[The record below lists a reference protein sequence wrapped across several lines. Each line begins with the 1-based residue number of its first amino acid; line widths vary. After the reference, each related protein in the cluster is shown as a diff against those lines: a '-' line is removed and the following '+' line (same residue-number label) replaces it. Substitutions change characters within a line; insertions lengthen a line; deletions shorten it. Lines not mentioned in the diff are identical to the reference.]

1 MTKTL
6 MLATVMF
13 GLAVAAI
20 PGTPART
27 NVAETEF
34 LRSTFAEAEF
44 NRVSVAEAEFKRSTF
59 AEAEFNRVIV
69 AEAEFVRSSF
79 AEAEFTPSSFVA
91 TV

>member
-1 MTKTL
+1 MKKTL

-20 PGTPART
+20 PGTPSRT

-44 NRVSVAEAEFKRSTF
+44 LPTTFAEAEFLATTF
-59 AEAEFNRVIV
+59 AEAEFNG
-69 AEAEFVRSSF
+69 SSV
-79 AEAEFTPSSFVA
+79 VA